1 MPVTRRE
8 TLLGIAANAM
18 AQEQKRIRLVVL
30 DVGGTLIED
39 RGDVPAAMKAALE
52 GHGVKA
58 DPEEIAKR
66 RGAAKREVIAYFVGK
81 KEGLSRDAR
90 EALVSRIHAQFS
102 EKIIEAYKG
111 VPPIPGVDEALTKL
125 KADGYL
131 LAATT
136 GFDRAIA
143 ASIFGRLGW
152 ENRFAAVVSSEDVA
166 AGRPA
171 PYMIFRAMERARVE
185 DVREVAVVGDT
196 PLDVRSGRNAGV
208 AVVVGVLSGAGTRQS
223 LEKEGPTRVVK
234 SVADVPALLSSL
246 GR

>member
-1 MPVTRRE
+1 MGQTPKT
-8 TLLGIAANAM
+8 
-18 AQEQKRIRLVVL
+18 IRLVVL

-58 DPEEIAKR
+58 DPAEIAKR
-66 RGAAKREVIAYFVGK
+66 RGAAKREVIAYFVGQ
-81 KEGLSRDAR
+81 KEGLSRDDS
-90 EALVSRIHAQFS
+90 EALIGRIHAEFS
-102 EKIIEAYKG
+102 RKIIEAYKG
-111 VPPIPGVDEALTKL
+111 VPPIPGVEQALKEL
-125 KADGYL
+125 KAGGYL

-152 ENRFAAVVSSEDVA
+152 GGHFAAIVSSEDVA

-171 PYMIFRAMERARVE
+171 PYMIFRAMERAGVE

-196 PLDVRSGRNAGV
+196 PLDVRSGRNAG
-208 AVVVGVLSGAGTRQS
+208 AALVVGVLSGAGTKES
-223 LEKEGPTRVVK
+223 LEKEGPARVVK
-234 SVADVPALLSSL
+234 SVAEVPGVLKTL
-246 GR
+246 GQ